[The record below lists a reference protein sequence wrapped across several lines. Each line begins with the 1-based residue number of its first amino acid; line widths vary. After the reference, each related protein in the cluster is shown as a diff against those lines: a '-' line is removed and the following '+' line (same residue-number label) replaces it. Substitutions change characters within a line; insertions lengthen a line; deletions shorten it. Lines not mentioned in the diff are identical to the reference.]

1 LSENFLPLEFRVN
14 KDNPATPMTNTRFPS
29 RLRLLAATSLLII
42 APISA
47 YAEQAPAAPGIDAK
61 AWILMDY
68 ASGKVLTESSA
79 DQRLDPA
86 SLTKMMT
93 SYVVG
98 QAIKAGKIKPDDM
111 VTVGQDAWATGNPKL
126 RGSSLMFLK
135 PGDRIPV
142 HELNKGI
149 VIQSGNDACI
159 ALADYVAGSQDSFIG
174 LMNNYVKALGL
185 QNTHFMTVHGLDAEG
200 QYSTARD
207 MALIA
212 QALIRD
218 VPDEYALNKEKEFTF
233 NNIRQINRN
242 RLLWSTNLKV
252 DGVKTGHTS
261 GAGNNLVASATEG
274 DMRLIS
280 VVLGT
285 TSDAIRFRESE
296 KLLTW
301 GFRFFETVTP
311 IKADAPFA
319 QQRVWFGD
327 RSQVNLGVAK
337 DAALTIPKGQ
347 MKNLKASF
355 KLTTPQLEAPL
366 KKNQVVGT
374 IDFQLDGKTIEQRP
388 LVVMQDVQ
396 EGGFFSRMI
405 DFVMMK
411 FNGWFGKW
419 FS

>member
-1 LSENFLPLEFRVN
+1 
-14 KDNPATPMTNTRFPS
+14 MTTIRSPR
-29 RLRLLAATSLLII
+29 RLRFAAASLLLFV
-42 APISA
+42 
-47 YAEQAPAAPGIDAK
+47 APAALAVDAPAPPQVEAK

-68 ASGKVLTESSA
+68 ASGKVLAEGNA
-79 DQRLDPA
+79 DDRLDPA

-98 QAIKAGKIKPDDM
+98 QALKSGKIKRDDM
-111 VTVGQDAWATGNPKL
+111 VTIGQDAWATGNPKL
-126 RGSSLMFLK
+126 KGSSLMFLK

-142 HELNKGI
+142 SELNKGI

-159 ALADYVAGSQDSFIG
+159 ALADYVAGSQDAFIG
-174 LMNNYVKALGL
+174 LMNNYVKAFGL
-185 QNTHFMTVHGLDAEG
+185 KNTHFMTVHGLDAEG

-207 MALIA
+207 MALIG

-218 VPDEYALNKEKEFTF
+218 VPEEYALNKEKEFTF
-233 NNIRQINRN
+233 NHIRQMNRN
-242 RLLWSTNLKV
+242 RLLWSTNLQV
-252 DGVKTGHTS
+252 DGIKTGHTS
-261 GAGNNLVASATEG
+261 GAGNNLVASATEN

-285 TSDAIRFRESE
+285 ATDAARFRESE

-311 IKADAPFA
+311 IKADKPFA

-327 RSQVNLGVAK
+327 RKEVNLGVEK
-337 DAALTIPKGQ
+337 DAALTLPKGQ
-347 MKNLKASF
+347 MKNLKASYN
-355 KLTTPQLEAPL
+355 LTTSQLEAPL

-388 LVVMQDVQ
+388 LVVMEEVP
-396 EGGFFSRMI
+396 EGNFFSRI
-405 DFVMMK
+405 VDFVLMQ
-411 FNGWFGKW
+411 FHSLFGKW

>member
-1 LSENFLPLEFRVN
+1 
-14 KDNPATPMTNTRFPS
+14 MTNTRFSS
-29 RLRLLAATSLLII
+29 RLRHFAATSLLIL
-42 APISA
+42 APISVF
-47 YAEQAPAAPGIDAK
+47 AEQAPAAPGIDAK
-61 AWILMDY
+61 AWILIDY

-98 QAIKAGKIKPDDM
+98 QAIKAGKIKPDDL

-218 VPDEYALNKEKEFTF
+218 VPEEYALNKEKEFTF

-285 TSDAIRFRESE
+285 ASDAIRFRESE

-301 GFRFFETVTP
+301 GFRFYETVTP

-327 RSQVNLGVAK
+327 KSQVNLGVAK

-355 KLTTPQLEAPL
+355 KLNTPQLEAPL

-388 LVVMQDVQ
+388 LVVLQDVP

-419 FS
+419 LS

>member
-1 LSENFLPLEFRVN
+1 
-14 KDNPATPMTNTRFPS
+14 MTNSCFTS
-29 RLRLLAATSLLII
+29 RLRHLVATSLLII
-42 APISA
+42 APLSA
-47 YAEQAPAAPGIDAK
+47 FAEQAPAAPGIDAK
-61 AWILMDY
+61 AWILIDY

-98 QAIKAGKIKPDDM
+98 QAIKADKIKPDDL

-218 VPDEYALNKEKEFTF
+218 VPEEYALNKEKEFTF

-285 TSDAIRFRESE
+285 ASDAIRFRESE

-327 RSQVNLGVAK
+327 KSQVNLGVAK

-355 KLTTPQLEAPL
+355 RLTTPQLEAPL

-388 LVVMQDVQ
+388 LVVMQDVP

>member
-1 LSENFLPLEFRVN
+1 MTFRFN
-14 KDNPATPMTNTRFPS
+14 KDNPVKLMTKTSFS
-29 RLRLLAATSLLII
+29 SHLRRVAATSLLLI
-42 APISA
+42 APMTVLA
-47 YAEQAPAAPGIDAK
+47 VQAPDAPQIDAK
-61 AWILMDY
+61 AWILIDY
-68 ASGKVLTESSA
+68 ASGKVLTESNA

-159 ALADYVAGSQDSFIG
+159 ALADYVAGSQDAFIG

-185 QNTHFMTVHGLDAEG
+185 TNTHFMTVHGLDAEG

-207 MALIA
+207 MALLG

-218 VPDEYALNKEKEFTF
+218 VPEEYALNKEKEFTF
-233 NNIRQINRN
+233 NHIRQMNRN
-242 RLLWSTNLKV
+242 RLLWSTNLHV
-252 DGVKTGHTS
+252 DGIKTGHTS

-285 TSDAIRFRESE
+285 ASDAIRFRESE

-311 IKADAPFA
+311 VKADAPFA

-327 RSQVNLGVAK
+327 QSQVSLGVAK

-347 MKNLKASF
+347 MKNLKASYT
-355 KLTTPQLEAPL
+355 LSSPQLEAPL

-374 IDFQLDGKTIEQRP
+374 INFQLDGKTIEQRP
-388 LVVMQDVQ
+388 LVVLQDVQ

>member
-1 LSENFLPLEFRVN
+1 
-14 KDNPATPMTNTRFPS
+14 MTTTRS
-29 RLRLLAATSLLII
+29 SRRLRHAAAASLLLFI
-42 APISA
+42 APVA
-47 YAEQAPAAPGIDAK
+47 LAVDAPAPPQVEAK

-68 ASGKVLTESSA
+68 ASGKVLAEGNA
-79 DQRLDPA
+79 DNRLDPA

-98 QAIKAGKIKPDDM
+98 QALKSGKIKRDDM
-111 VTVGQDAWATGNPKL
+111 VTIGQDAWATGNPKL
-126 RGSSLMFLK
+126 KGSSLMFLK

-142 HELNKGI
+142 SELNKGI

-159 ALADYVAGSQDSFIG
+159 ALADYVAGSQDAFIG
-174 LMNNYVKALGL
+174 LMNNYVKAFGL
-185 QNTHFMTVHGLDAEG
+185 KNTHFMTVHGLDAEG

-207 MALIA
+207 MALIG

-218 VPDEYALNKEKEFTF
+218 VPEEYALNKEKEFTF
-233 NNIRQINRN
+233 NHIRQMNRN
-242 RLLWSTNLKV
+242 RLLWSTNLQV
-252 DGVKTGHTS
+252 DGIKTGHTS
-261 GAGNNLVASATEG
+261 GAGNNLVASATEN

-285 TSDAIRFRESE
+285 ASDAARFRESE

-311 IKADAPFA
+311 IKADKPFA

-327 RSQVNLGVAK
+327 RKEVNLGVEK
-337 DAALTIPKGQ
+337 DAALTLPKGQ
-347 MKNLKASF
+347 MKNLKASYT
-355 KLTTPQLEAPL
+355 LTTPQLEAPL

-388 LVVMQDVQ
+388 LVVMEEVP
-396 EGGFFSRMI
+396 EGNFFSRI
-405 DFVMMK
+405 VDFVLMQ
-411 FNGWFGKW
+411 FHSLFGKW

>member
-1 LSENFLPLEFRVN
+1 
-14 KDNPATPMTNTRFPS
+14 MTNTRFTS
-29 RLRLLAATSLLII
+29 RLRHLVATSLLII

-47 YAEQAPAAPGIDAK
+47 FAEQAPAAPGIDAK
-61 AWILMDY
+61 AWILIDY

-98 QAIKAGKIKPDDM
+98 QAIKASKIKPDDL

-218 VPDEYALNKEKEFTF
+218 VPEEYALNKEKEFTF
-233 NNIRQINRN
+233 NKIRQINRN

-285 TSDAIRFRESE
+285 ASDAIRFRESE

-327 RSQVNLGVAK
+327 KSQVNLGVAK

-355 KLTTPQLEAPL
+355 RLTTPQLEAPL

-388 LVVMQDVQ
+388 LVVLQDVP

-419 FS
+419 LS

>member
-1 LSENFLPLEFRVN
+1 
-14 KDNPATPMTNTRFPS
+14 MTNTRFTS
-29 RLRLLAATSLLII
+29 RLRHFAATSLLIL
-42 APISA
+42 APVSVF
-47 YAEQAPAAPGIDAK
+47 AEQAPAAPGIDAK
-61 AWILMDY
+61 AWILIDY

-98 QAIKAGKIKPDDM
+98 QAIKAGKIKPDDL

-218 VPDEYALNKEKEFTF
+218 VPEEYALNKEKEFTF

-285 TSDAIRFRESE
+285 ASDAIRFRESE

-355 KLTTPQLEAPL
+355 RLTTPQLEAPL

-388 LVVMQDVQ
+388 LVVMQDVP

>member
-1 LSENFLPLEFRVN
+1 
-14 KDNPATPMTNTRFPS
+14 MTNTRFTS
-29 RLRLLAATSLLII
+29 RLRHLAATSLLIL
-42 APISA
+42 APVSVF
-47 YAEQAPAAPGIDAK
+47 AEQAPAAPGIDAK
-61 AWILMDY
+61 AWILIDY

-98 QAIKAGKIKPDDM
+98 QAIKAGKIKPDDL

-218 VPDEYALNKEKEFTF
+218 VPEEYALNKEKEFTF

-285 TSDAIRFRESE
+285 ASDAIRFRESE

-355 KLTTPQLEAPL
+355 RLTTPQLEAPL

-388 LVVMQDVQ
+388 LVVMQDVL

>member
-1 LSENFLPLEFRVN
+1 
-14 KDNPATPMTNTRFPS
+14 MTNTRFTS
-29 RLRLLAATSLLII
+29 RLRHLAATSLLIL
-42 APISA
+42 APVSVF
-47 YAEQAPAAPGIDAK
+47 AEQAPAAPGIDAK
-61 AWILMDY
+61 AWILIDY

-98 QAIKAGKIKPDDM
+98 QAIKAGKIKPDDL

-218 VPDEYALNKEKEFTF
+218 VPEEYALNKEKEFTF

-285 TSDAIRFRESE
+285 ASDAIRFRESE

-337 DAALTIPKGQ
+337 DAALTIAKGQ

-355 KLTTPQLEAPL
+355 RLTTPQLEAPL

-388 LVVMQDVQ
+388 LVVMQDVP